1 MELSYVKWWGNEII
15 VRLYVLLLSSKVEPD
30 ILPFNFTI
38 HACEFML
45 VNGEISHIWNVFIA
59 FWIDRTY
66 FSWNVNPSVATILKT
81 HGVEDSLSLVSDQ
94 L

>member
-45 VNGEISHIWNVFIA
+45 VNAEISHI
-59 FWIDRTY
+59 
-66 FSWNVNPSVATILKT
+66 
-81 HGVEDSLSLVSDQ
+81 
-94 L
+94 